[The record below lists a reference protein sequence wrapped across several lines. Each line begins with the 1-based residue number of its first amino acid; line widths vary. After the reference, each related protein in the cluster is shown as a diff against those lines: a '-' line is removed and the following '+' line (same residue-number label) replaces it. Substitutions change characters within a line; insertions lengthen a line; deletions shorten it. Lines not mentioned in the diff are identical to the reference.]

1 MPLSSKAFLEATC
14 ARQAEEERHARM
26 ARYDTHVKAQN
37 AKKKL
42 RKEMRASL
50 DAHGKTLGRNA
61 RQNAARLAAPSR
73 TGGSAPRLADEATIK
88 RAFEYFDKDH
98 SGTIDVQE
106 LGGALE
112 MVLGR
117 RPAPG
122 SIQKLFEIADE
133 DGSGEL
139 DLMEWTKVAK
149 RGELVDKEILH
160 PKYRLMM
167 EIKRRRAGARD
178 ASIAAV
184 VAKSAQIEEA
194 RRVATATKQTW
205 KVQEE
210 RRLRNSI
217 EKRKGLRL
225 QQLSLKK
232 ANDDMKRRGD
242 IVRSKERKAKTKLNV
257 QNADAGVGHELYRA
271 MEERARKRCL
281 DAIIEA
287 TLCDVDQDF
296 ARTKSTRTNAKAM
309 GRFYV
314 GAQQDLAV
322 QKQRAA
328 KSKRIKEANARSTP
342 DWFST
347 RPQLDAIQA
356 DVKAPVYTEPPPEI
370 AAAVAAQGFDLDE
383 ESASDDDGAMP
394 AELRRVRF
402 DDRLD
407 SLSLDSLSV
416 DSTRFAD
423 SAADMESGLD
433 SAAALQEAAERR
445 RTGSAERQK
454 RQRRDASAATLLQ
467 ASERR
472 RTARVD
478 VHHRRR
484 ARDDSAATLLQASER
499 RRTARADVQQRRESA
514 ATLEVEQQNHSAA
527 TLLQAS
533 ERRRT
538 ARADVQQRRQVR
550 DDSAATL
557 LQGLVR
563 RRNAKD
569 AVHQWREEAATFAA
583 DRRRAA
589 AAEARRREAER
600 QEEQVQAERR
610 REEDWQREEEA
621 LRLAEDRHR
630 EAAEARRRDFERQEE
645 AARGDSAATMLQASL
660 RRRNAKEE
668 VQQLRHVRDDGAAT
682 KLQGSVRRRNA
693 KHEVSQKRQRRAND
707 NAATMLQA
715 SERRR
720 TARVETQARRQV
732 RDDRAAEEEA
742 HLAEEKRR
750 AEAEERRREFE
761 RQEELRQAE
770 AEAELRNA
778 REAAEA
784 RRRKE
789 DEARAREEAQRR
801 EADEARRRDFER
813 QEAAAEAAL
822 ALRREEDAA
831 REREREEEAAQVRA
845 RPAKSPTR
853 DSPSA
858 SFAAAASTADRRET
872 AHPLDATPE
881 AYWRA
886 RRAAEGDVPVPS
898 PPGRGLC
905 AARVRRAFAA
915 ESAQELALAEGERV
929 LVRHAEHDTSPGWI
943 FAAKG
948 ATAAGYVPRNY
959 LIILRD
965 DAAAPAPAKSPLRVD
980 FERAK
985 TPPAVG
991 SRDFERART
1000 PPAAAR
1006 RRDFDRARTPPT
1018 PGRRA
1023 PTPPKTPPTTAPPQ
1037 FAPPSPDADLSE
1049 YSDVL
1054 APLPQDSLTRG
1065 SRNSRRGGDEQD
1077 ETVDSQA
1084 KLYIGCQTGNFAM
1097 ARKALKYGADVYEPN
1112 EHGFTALFLACEN
1125 GHFDLARLMLDR
1137 GADVDEGASASG
1149 RTPLHEACYAGHIEL
1164 VKLLL
1169 AHNAM
1174 LVEDEDGDTPLMD
1187 AESEGHADIVALLME
1202 RKAKAGRDKLPDG
1215 WEELFDPE
1223 SGQPFYHHEA
1233 SSTTQWERPDRP
1245 ESSGAPGV

>member
-1 MPLSSKAFLEATC
+1 MPTLCLRHRRAAPAKQHKRNKMPLSSKAFLEATR

-42 RKEMRASL
+42 RIEMRASL

-73 TGGSAPRLADEATIK
+73 TGGSQPRLADEATIK
-88 RAFEYFDKDH
+88 RAFEHFDKDH

-139 DLMEWTKVAK
+139 NLMEWTKVAK

-194 RRVATATKQTW
+194 KRVATATKHTW
-205 KVQEE
+205 KLQEE

-242 IVRSKERKAKTKLNV
+242 VVRSKERKAKTKLYV

-296 ARTKSTRTNAKAM
+296 ARKSSTRTNAKAM

-356 DVKAPVYTEPPPEI
+356 DVKATVYTEPPPEI

-383 ESASDDDGAMP
+383 ESASDDDGAML

-433 SAAALQEAAERR
+433 SAVALQEAAERR

-472 RTARVD
+472 RTARAD
-478 VHHRRR
+478 VHHRRQV
-484 ARDDSAATLLQASER
+484 RDDSAATLLQASER
-499 RRTARADVQQRRESA
+499 RRTARADVQQRRDSA
-514 ATLEVEQQNHSAA
+514 ATLEVEQQNDSAA

-538 ARADVQQRRQVR
+538 ARVDVQQRRQVR

-557 LQGLVR
+557 LQGSVR
-563 RRNAKD
+563 RRNAKE
-569 AVHQWREEAATFAA
+569 AVHQRREEAATFAA

-600 QEEQVQAERR
+600 QEEQVRADRR

-645 AARGDSAATMLQASL
+645 AARGDSAAIMLQSSL

-668 VQQLRHVRDDGAAT
+668 VQQLRQDRDDGAATLLQGSIRRRNAKQEVQELRHVRDDGAAT
-682 KLQGSVRRRNA
+682 RLQGSVRRRNA

-750 AEAEERRREFE
+750 AEAEARRREFE

-784 RRRKE
+784 RRREE
-789 DEARAREEAQRR
+789 DEARAHEEAQRR

-845 RPAKSPTR
+845 RPANSPTR

-858 SFAAAASTADRRET
+858 SFATASSTADRRET
-872 AHPLDATPE
+872 AHPPDATPE

-905 AARVRRAFAA
+905 AARVRRAFEA

-959 LIILRD
+959 LIII
-965 DAAAPAPAKSPLRVD
+965 DAAAAPSPAKSPLRVD

-1084 KLYIGCQTGNFAM
+1084 KLYAGCQTGNFAM
-1097 ARKALKYGADVYEPN
+1097 ARKACETSVLLSVIQL
-1112 EHGFTALFLACEN
+1112 ALFAPSTRLAA
-1125 GHFDLARLMLDR
+1125 HRPIPTQLKIRRRRLRAQRARLH
-1137 GADVDEGASASG
+1137 GAIPCL
-1149 RTPLHEACYAGHIEL
+1149 R
-1164 VKLLL
+1164 
-1169 AHNAM
+1169 
-1174 LVEDEDGDTPLMD
+1174 
-1187 AESEGHADIVALLME
+1187 
-1202 RKAKAGRDKLPDG
+1202 
-1215 WEELFDPE
+1215 
-1223 SGQPFYHHEA
+1223 
-1233 SSTTQWERPDRP
+1233 ERPLRSR
-1245 ESSGAPGV
+1245 EVTTGVRRLCLYAIEATLPAV